1 MICGKRQAAIS
12 GIVHAEIHKDG
23 TTLIL
28 RAVYPRLDG
37 AAILLNALKS
47 GPWLEG
53 DVEAVEID
61 FGDVEYLNSLGI
73 TELVTIHRLV
83 QEQTRGKTRFR
94 FFKCGPQDSDDSSL
108 WKFKRLLKSF
118 RDLKF
123 SLFPLIIAVVGA
135 PEISRELPDLAKR
148 TDFVR
153 V

>member
-1 MICGKRQAAIS
+1 LICGKRQAAIS

-37 AAILLNALKS
+37 GNHLLNALKS

-94 FFKCGPQDSDDSSL
+94 FFNVDRKIRTILELVEVQ
-108 WKFKRLLKSF
+108 K
-118 RDLKF
+118 
-123 SLFPLIIAVVGA
+123 IA
-135 PEISRELPDLAKR
+135 EIVPRP
-148 TDFVR
+148 
-153 V
+153 